1 MNKIPNIKS
10 FSEHDKPINEYVNLV
25 EGNTQMAYDM
35 EKVIVSAAGGPKFVS
50 KKISNSQAVG
60 KKIIK
65 DLKLTGTGKFP
76 KNIYSATPAWNNYFP
91 GGAKG
96 TTLTPKT
103 DLFIGNK
110 RISLKTGPA
119 RLMSGGASEAT
130 ATFYTAA
137 AKAGVT
143 GDTWFKSLSTHMD
156 NLLPATNMS
165 KFNIKGNKTQLRQ
178 AGKFASIQILKQA
191 DDAHKAFTTDF
202 KSAFT
207 NKAFAEAFTF
217 EAMTGDTK
225 FGGSDGTAEY
235 FLVTDYEGNA
245 QMHNAFSDRAYV
257 NKISSQVNPQVGFK
271 SSQSIKSQLKSPT
284 NPKGGT
290 GYYTFWS
297 AVGLTIDMMTEEMVE
312 EGLLL
317 NEGIFDFVKRV
328 FNRVRNW
335 WRNFWSNARKKIGG
349 RLEDLLAFMTLEP
362 KVRFRN
368 NVSW

>member
-10 FSEHDKPINEYVNLV
+10 FSEHDKPINEHVNLV

-76 KNIYSATPAWNNYFP
+76 NNSYSASSDWNNYFP

-96 TTLTPKT
+96 STLTPKT
-103 DLFIGNK
+103 DLIIGNK
-110 RISLKTGPA
+110 KISLKTGAA
-119 RLMSGGASEAT
+119 RLMSGGANEAT

-137 AKAGVT
+137 AKSGVT
-143 GDTWFKSLSTHMD
+143 GDAWFQSLSTHMD
-156 NLLPATNMS
+156 NLLPSTNMQQMG
-165 KFNIKGNKTQLRQ
+165 IKGNKTELKK

-191 DDAHKAFTTDF
+191 DDAHKAFTSDF
-202 KSAFT
+202 KNAFS

-245 QMHNAFSDRAYV
+245 EIHNAFSDKSYV
-257 NKISSQVNPQVGFK
+257 NKIAAQVNPSVVFK
-271 SSQSIKSQLKSPT
+271 SSQNVRSQLKSPT
-284 NPKGGT
+284 NTKGGT

-297 AVGLTIDMMTEEMVE
+297 AVGLTIDMMTEEMVA

-328 FNRVRNW
+328 FNKVKNW
-335 WRNFWSNARKKIGG
+335 WRNFWSNVKKQIGG

-368 NVSW
+368 NVRW